1 MLLSPLGFR
10 HKVRRLTQK
19 HLSRLLLPAA
29 GIRPAVLHGA
39 HSRFI
44 RLFSPRTD
52 PAARCEITIVPPN
65 NWLTI
70 AIPLDEAAPSLQ
82 PHYRAFLTT
91 TSDSAPVLRLGTQG
105 LAGAA
110 CLTGSLHIGATGSH
124 VPHGS
129 QDHGHAPFMPDAGWA
144 IIGHPPTL
152 SQERDPLLVSTSPG
166 NLSTRHQGFAHAR
179 LRDPHLTGIT
189 GLFPQRSRQRLLTD
203 AAWGGLK
210 PAPESR
216 LRRAY
221 LHLPY
226 SSANPLGLR
235 S

>member
-1 MLLSPLGFR
+1 M
-10 HKVRRLTQK
+10 TQK
-19 HLSRLLLPAA
+19 HLFQLLLLAA
-29 GIRPAVLHGA
+29 GIQLAVLHGA

-44 RLFSPRTD
+44 RLFSPRTEHT
-52 PAARCEITIVPPN
+52 ARCEITLVLPGIR
-65 NWLTI
+65 LTV
-70 AIPLDEAAPSLQ
+70 AIPPDEAAPSLQ

-124 VPHGS
+124 VPYGS
-129 QDHGHAPFMPDAGWA
+129 QGHAPFMPDAG

-152 SQERDPLLVSTSPG
+152 SQERDPLLVSTSPE
-166 NLSTRHQGFAHAR
+166 NVSTRHQWFAHAR
-179 LRDPHLTGIT
+179 LRNPHLTGIT
-189 GLFPQRSRQRLLTD
+189 CLFPQRSRQRLLTD

-216 LRRAY
+216 LRRACPSSSIQ
-221 LHLPY
+221 LRKPFGLAFVTHGLPG
-226 SSANPLGLR
+226 SDAFPSGVM
-235 S
+235 

>member
-1 MLLSPLGFR
+1 M
-10 HKVRRLTQK
+10 
-19 HLSRLLLPAA
+19 
-29 GIRPAVLHGA
+29 
-39 HSRFI
+39 
-44 RLFSPRTD
+44 
-52 PAARCEITIVPPN
+52 
-65 NWLTI
+65 
-70 AIPLDEAAPSLQ
+70 
-82 PHYRAFLTT
+82 
-91 TSDSAPVLRLGTQG
+91 LRLGTQG

-110 CLTGSLHIGATGSH
+110 CLTGSLYIGATGSH
-124 VPHGS
+124 VPYGS

-216 LRRAY
+216 LRRACPSSSIQ
-221 LHLPY
+221 LRKPFGLAFVTHGLPGSDTILDGSNWSQTPVERRSLAERSRTCCLRRFAAPRPPRY
-226 SSANPLGLR
+226 RVFRSSIQSSSSRCVRFTTIVTDDPATLATGRALPPLM
-235 S
+235 SAFKS